1 MIIDCCLIHHYH
13 HTIISIT
20 IIPFFIITSS
30 SSSLLFS
37 SSFLGVNKVTVVNRS
52 KERVVELQKE
62 FPGTINGFNGTQ
74 SHTIVGFYFILP
86 AYINHIN

>member
-1 MIIDCCLIHHYH
+1 M
-13 HTIISIT
+13 
-20 IIPFFIITSS
+20 
-30 SSSLLFS
+30 
-37 SSFLGVNKVTVVNRS
+37 TVVNRS